1 MKKNRT
7 LLTKTQISELEEDKI
22 GRPVLALNENDSVK
36 IEIDNNKKFNLETQD
51 EKQQDL
57 LEDKGIFFKKS
68 INGKLLLVDV
78 GQQVGAAPLTN
89 FIIKV
94 NPKFSKIENLGRLI
108 HYANGFDE
116 KNFLDGQIKFKSDH
130 NVGLEYIIE
139 LLTFYT
145 KKIIKDGL
153 YRTYVSVREDIPYL
167 KGKLLM
173 QPTEDTSG
181 QLLNDAKFNLKF
193 SCQYDEYSANV
204 LENQILLYT
213 LKICQRKTKQ
223 QHKKIEIQRL
233 IHQIDYDVET
243 LPYIT
248 PDVFVNLQYTAL
260 NQRYKIPLQYCKM
273 ILKNFGLLNL
283 NKQETDFVTP
293 FFIPM
298 FDLFQDFI
306 GHLLKNPKYYR
317 LYTKN
322 DWSYNRDKKQRK
334 KRETRRIS
342 WVASRNGRMPPLWK
356 MSTIPDIIAYTD
368 YGRTKVHSI
377 LDAKYVLDDG
387 KISPSILYQIAFYLN
402 DYDRDIGYIIQ
413 PYDGKSK
420 DYEIKSVHQKPLEI
434 RVRHINVEKTLEWI
448 FGKSEQNTTKIRK
461 MLLEKFPIS
470 FT

>member
-7 LLTKTQISELEEDKI
+7 LLTKTQISKLEEDDI

-51 EKQQDL
+51 EKQLDL

-68 INGKLLLVDV
+68 INEKLLLVDV

-94 NPKFSKIENLGRLI
+94 NPKFSNIENLGRLI

-153 YRTYVSVREDIPYL
+153 YRSYVSMQEDIPYL

-173 QPTEDTSG
+173 LPTKNTSG

-223 QHKKIEIQRL
+223 QHKKIMIQHL

-243 LPYIT
+243 LSYIT

-322 DWSYNRDKKQRK
+322 DWSYNRDENQRK

-342 WVASRNGRMPPLWK
+342 WNLPSKKIP
-356 MSTIPDIIAYTD
+356 TIPDIIAYTD
-368 YGRTKVHSI
+368 SSRTKVHSI

-402 DYDRDIGYIIQ
+402 DYDRNIGYIIQ

-420 DYEIKSVHQKPLEI
+420 DYEIKSVNQKPLEI
-434 RVRHINVEKTLEWI
+434 RVRYINVEKTLEWI
-448 FGKSEQNTTKIRK
+448 FEKRQENTKKIRD
-461 MLLEKFPIS
+461 MLEEKFPY
-470 FT
+470 

>member
-7 LLTKTQISELEEDKI
+7 LLTKTQISKLEEDDI

-51 EKQQDL
+51 EKQLDL

-68 INGKLLLVDV
+68 INEKLLLVDV

-94 NPKFSKIENLGRLI
+94 NPKFSNIENLGRLI

-153 YRTYVSVREDIPYL
+153 YRSYVSMQEDIPYL

-173 QPTEDTSG
+173 LPTKNTSG

-223 QHKKIEIQRL
+223 QHKKIMIQHL

-243 LPYIT
+243 LSYIT

-322 DWSYNRDKKQRK
+322 DWSYNRDENQRK

-342 WVASRNGRMPPLWK
+342 WNLPSKKIP
-356 MSTIPDIIAYTD
+356 TIPDIIAYTD
-368 YGRTKVHSI
+368 SSRTKVHSI
-377 LDAKYVLDDG
+377 LDAKYVLDEG
-387 KISPSILYQIAFYLN
+387 KISSGILYQIAFYLN
-402 DYDRDIGYIIQ
+402 DYDRNIGYIIQ

-420 DYEIKSVHQKPLEI
+420 DYEIKSVNQKPLEI
-434 RVRHINVEKTLEWI
+434 RVRYINVEKTLEWI
-448 FGKSEQNTTKIRK
+448 FEKRQENTKKIRD
-461 MLLEKFPIS
+461 MLEEKFPY
-470 FT
+470 